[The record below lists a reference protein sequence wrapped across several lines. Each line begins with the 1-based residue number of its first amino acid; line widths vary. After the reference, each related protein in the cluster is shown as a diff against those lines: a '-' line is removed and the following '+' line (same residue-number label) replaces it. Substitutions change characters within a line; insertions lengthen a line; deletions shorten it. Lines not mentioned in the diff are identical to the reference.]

1 MGMGDVKLV
10 PALGLIL
17 GWVGVGSAVVGL
29 VSGWLIGA
37 GVAIVLILGRR
48 ARSGT
53 AIPFGPFLI
62 GGFAIGMMAGAVLSD
77 AYMGAI
83 GF

>member
-1 MGMGDVKLV
+1 
-10 PALGLIL
+10 
-17 GWVGVGSAVVGL
+17 
-29 VSGWLIGA
+29 
-37 GVAIVLILGRR
+37 LILGRR

-62 GGFAIGMMAGAVLSD
+62 AGFAIGMVAGAALSD